1 MTTQYT
7 TIHDFV
13 DELYTNPFT
22 RNVPLDTIVRH
33 CVNFMKIVGTPDMFL
48 TKTEIIPI
56 SEYKGNL
63 PCDFYRMTQVRS
75 ASNKF
80 HEIVYRAATD
90 SFHTAPKLASD
101 ENVSAGNT
109 LLQEEQTF
117 SRKERL
123 TEFTYT
129 IQGHVI
135 YTSTEDIDI
144 EIAYKAIAVD
154 KDGIPLIPDTP
165 SFTRALKNYILKE
178 ILTVLFYEGKVN
190 QAVLQNAQQEYAF
203 SVGDCQSEFNRM
215 TIDEAESFYN
225 MWSQLLIKTNDHSRH
240 FEGTG
245 RREKMKRL

>member
-1 MTTQYT
+1 
-7 TIHDFV
+7 
-13 DELYTNPFT
+13 
-22 RNVPLDTIVRH
+22 
-33 CVNFMKIVGTPDMFL
+33 MKIVGAPDMFL

-63 PCDFYRMTQVRS
+63 PCDFYRMIQVRS
-75 ASNKF
+75 SSDKLP
-80 HEIVYRAATD
+80 EIVYRAATD

-109 LLQEEQTF
+109 LLQGKQTF

-245 RREKMKRL
+245 RREKMRKL